1 MKRKAEIKVEVNIK
15 KQRNCRRNHRVNW
28 VRGKLIGGRYGSVHL
43 ATSTKPITRF
53 CRRPEIM
60 VVKSSNGVPCL
71 RSVQH
76 EAEVLIK
83 LKGCPSVIECYGG
96 QFTADKNVLWW
107 TIHADENGEKVYNL
121 FLEYASGGSLDHL
134 IKKSDG
140 CGLPESEVR
149 WYTKS
154 ILEGVKHIHQ
164 CDYVH
169 CDLTPENILLV
180 PTTTSC
186 GSTSLVAKIADF
198 GLAKRTKENVGGSGC
213 RGSPMYLSPEALL
226 DKLQDQPSAIWS
238 VGCIVLEMLTGKPP
252 WDTSYC
258 WKPRDFLNKLVVDSP
273 KIPAKISKEGRDF
286 LKICL
291 AFNPC
296 KRLTAEELLSH
307 PFVAQ
312 SIPPEEYNGAS
323 QSDTASVTLSS
334 SSEEVTL
341 L

>member
-15 KQRNCRRNHRVNW
+15 KQRNCRRNHGVNW
-28 VRGKLIGGRYGSVHL
+28 VRGKLVGRGRYGSVHL

-76 EAEVLIK
+76 EAE
-83 LKGCPSVIECYGG
+83 
-96 QFTADKNVLWW
+96 
-107 TIHADENGEKVYNL
+107 VYNL

-226 DKLQDQPSAIWS
+226 DKLQDQPSEIRS

-258 WKPRDFLNKLVVDSP
+258 WKPRDFLNKLVFDSP

>member
-1 MKRKAEIKVEVNIK
+1 MKRKAEIKVEVKIK
-15 KQRNCRRNHRVNW
+15 KKRNCRRNHGVNW
-28 VRGKLIGGRYGSVHL
+28 VRGELIGRGRYGSVHL

-53 CRRPEIM
+53 GRKPEIM
-60 VVKSSNGVPCL
+60 VVKSSNWVPCL

-83 LKGCPSVIECYGG
+83 LKGCPSVIECFGG
-96 QFTADKNVLWW
+96 QFT
-107 TIHADENGEKVYNL
+107 ADENGEKVYNL
-121 FLEYASGGSLDHL
+121 FLEYASGLDHL
-134 IKKSDG
+134 IKNSD
-140 CGLPESEVR
+140 
-149 WYTKS
+149 
-154 ILEGVKHIHQ
+154 GVKHIHQ

-198 GLAKRTKENVGGSGC
+198 GLAKRTKE
-213 RGSPMYLSPEALL
+213 
-226 DKLQDQPSAIWS
+226 KDQPSEIWS
-238 VGCIVLEMLTGKPP
+238 VGCIVLEMLIGKPP
-252 WDTSYC
+252 WDTRFC
-258 WKPRDFLNKLVVDSP
+258 WKPQDFLDMLVFDSP

-307 PFVAQ
+307 LFVCAVNTTRR
-312 SIPPEEYNGAS
+312 I
-323 QSDTASVTLSS
+323 
-334 SSEEVTL
+334 
-341 L
+341 

>member
-1 MKRKAEIKVEVNIK
+1 MKKKAEIKVEVKIK
-15 KQRNCRRNHRVNW
+15 KQRNCKRNNGVNW
-28 VRGKLIGGRYGSVHL
+28 VRGELIGRGRYGSVHL

-53 CRRPEIM
+53 GRRPEIM

-83 LKGCPSVIECYGG
+83 LKGCPLLLSALV
-96 QFTADKNVLWW
+96 DNSPPMRMVR
-107 TIHADENGEKVYNL
+107 
-121 FLEYASGGSLDHL
+121 
-134 IKKSDG
+134 
-140 CGLPESEVR
+140 R

-198 GLAKRTKENVGGSGC
+198 GLAKRTKEKVGGSGC

-226 DKLQDQPSAIWS
+226 DKLQDQPSEIWS

-258 WKPRDFLNKLVVDSP
+258 WKPQDFLNMLVFDSP

-334 SSEEVTL
+334 SSEEVTVL
-341 L
+341 